1 MVILSPPKPPLAPN
15 PVQTLPTSASF
26 SQFSL
31 LSAHSFL
38 LPHPARVTVMVTVV
52 VADGPPSSTAARI
65 VSV

>member
-1 MVILSPPKPPLAPN
+1 MVLLSPPKPPLAPN

-31 LSAHSFL
+31 LSAHPFL
-38 LPHPARVTVMVTVV
+38 LPHPALVTVMVTIV
-52 VADGPPSSTAARI
+52 VADGPPSSTLALT